1 MKLRV
6 TQALSRKQLEEELA
20 RLRAELD
27 LAREQPGVAN
37 YRRALRDA
45 QRASDAKTRFLA
57 IMSHELR
64 TPLTAILACADLL
77 IDEARAAAADPRSLE
92 LLLTLR
98 RNGQHLVRILS
109 DILDFAKLEAGRL
122 EVEHIDTRPP
132 EILRD
137 VEQLMAPAAQAKGIG
152 FQLEVAEDLPALIRS
167 DPTRLRQIL
176 VNLVGNAVKFTETG
190 GVRVTARRVQPEGG
204 PAALEVRV
212 ADTGCGMAPS
222 TVERIFQPFSQADE
236 TMARRFGGTGLG
248 LAISNELAR
257 LLGATLSCESS
268 EGQGSSFCLTLPI
281 RHALVPAAEA
291 PASGEGEIDEST
303 RTLISRIGQAAGPAR
318 ILLVEDSADNRR
330 LLQLILARAGFQV
343 SFAHDGQEGLSEAL
357 LAHAGGEPFDVILM
371 DMQMPVLDG
380 YTATR
385 RLRQIGYTGPI
396 VALTAHSLAGERERC
411 LAAGC
416 DAYATKPIER
426 NALLRLILGM
436 LKRGA

>member
-1 MKLRV
+1 MSLGV
-6 TQALSRKQLEEELA
+6 AQALTRQQLEQELA
-20 RLRAELD
+20 RVRAELEA
-27 LAREQPGVAN
+27 AREQPGVAS
-37 YRRALRDA
+37 YRRALREA

-77 IDEARAAAADPRSLE
+77 MDQAHAARGDPHHLE
-92 LLLTLR
+92 LLGTLQ
-98 RNGQHLVRILS
+98 RNGRHLVRILS

-122 EVEHIDTRPP
+122 EVERIDTRPA

-137 VEQLMAPAAQAKGIG
+137 VEQLMAPAALGKGIG
-152 FQLEVAEDLPALIRS
+152 FELELADSVPAQIRS

-176 VNLVGNAVKFTETG
+176 VNLVGNAVKFTDTG
-190 GVRVTARRVQPEGG
+190 GVRVTAQVVQQEGLR
-204 PAALEVRV
+204 ALEIAVT
-212 ADTGCGMAPS
+212 DTGCGMAPS
-222 TVERIFQPFSQADE
+222 AVERLFEPFSQADE

-257 LLGATLSCESS
+257 LLGAELAVQSS
-268 EGQGSSFCLTLPI
+268 EGEGSRFSLRMQLPD
-281 RHALVPAAEA
+281 AGAPDAAADSAAE
-291 PASGEGEIDEST
+291 EELDEST
-303 RTLISRIGQAAGPAR
+303 RTWMQRIARDAGPAR

-330 LLQLILARAGFQV
+330 LLELMLTRAGLRV

-357 LAHAGGEPFDVILM
+357 LAHAAGEPFDVILM

-385 RLRQIGYTGPI
+385 RLRQIGYAGPI

-411 LAAGC
+411 LTAGC

-426 NALLRLILGM
+426 AALLRLIFEM
-436 LKRGA
+436 LQRKP